1 MQLPLQITYRHMERS
16 DAVEAAVQRH
26 AERLDRFAGRIM
38 ACRVVVIAPHRHH
51 RQGKLY
57 EIKIDLTTPGEE
69 IAVTRE
75 GSQNHAHEDIY
86 VAIRDAFNAAARALE
101 DHARRFRGDVKSH
114 VVPLHGKIIRLF
126 PYEGYGFI
134 ATESGISQEIYF
146 HRNSVTGEGF
156 DKLEVGDEV
165 RLVIA
170 ERESPHGPQA
180 STVTAIGKH
189 HLVGPSSEA

>member
-1 MQLPLQITYRHMERS
+1 MQLPLQITFRHMAPSEAV
-16 DAVEAAVQRH
+16 DAAIRKH
-26 AERLDRFAGRIM
+26 AEKLDRFARRIM

-57 EIKIDLTTPGEE
+57 EIRIDLTIPGEE

-75 GSQNHAHEDIY
+75 GAENHAHEDVY
-86 VAIRDAFNAAARALE
+86 VAIRDAFNSAARLLE
-101 DHARRFRGDVKSH
+101 DHTRRFRGDVKSH
-114 VVPLHGKIIRLF
+114 AVPLHGKVHRLF

-134 ATESGISQEIYF
+134 TTEGAISQEIYF
-146 HRNSVTGEGF
+146 HKNCVTGSGF
-156 DKLEVGDEV
+156 DKLDVGDEV

-170 ERESPHGPQA
+170 ELESPHGPQA

-189 HLVGPSSEA
+189 HLVGPPA